1 MPETFTVSAADANRH
16 FSKLLRAVR
25 EGARV
30 TITSRGHPVAEM
42 APPGPSVGVRDSAA
56 VFAAMEQRWAEA
68 EPMIVG
74 AIASQVRR

>member
-30 TITSRGHPVAEM
+30 TVTSRGHPVAEM
-42 APPGPSVGVRDSAA
+42 APPGPPVGARDSAA
-56 VFAAMEQRWAEA
+56 VLAAMEQRWAQA

-74 AIASQVRR
+74 SFSWQVRR